1 MRPRADVLE
10 LLELHVS
17 APAARIATALC
28 ILGEMRRRLC
38 VIVLMM
44 RFGATSAFL
53 DRLAGTH
60 HAAVAKWIEG
70 CNAAREQFRRAPSL
84 VDVLEL
90 LKVADAVLNGSD
102 AAKGGGGSG
111 GGGGGGADELALFTS
126 RKRAAQMLAFGRHL
140 QTTVRHYEQQTARVQ
155 QAREAAA
162 AAAMASAVTPTA
174 TATAAAQ
181 GDRSEGDA
189 L

>member
-1 MRPRADVLE
+1 
-10 LLELHVS
+10 
-17 APAARIATALC
+17 
-28 ILGEMRRRLC
+28 
-38 VIVLMM
+38 
-44 RFGATSAFL
+44 
-53 DRLAGTH
+53 
-60 HAAVAKWIEG
+60 
-70 CNAAREQFRRAPSL
+70 
-84 VDVLEL
+84 
-90 LKVADAVLNGSD
+90 
-102 AAKGGGGSG
+102 
-111 GGGGGGADELALFTS
+111 
-126 RKRAAQMLAFGRHL
+126 MLAFGRHL